1 MLFFAGSLILGFNF
15 PYEPL
20 VCGPAFFLG
29 VRRRACSY
37 VTKLKIVWSFKKWPG
52 PWEIIMKTSL
62 KLSLSALAMTAAGAV
77 SAAEMGAVDEPIKL
91 ALNEWTGQHVTTHVA
106 GEMLKAAGY
115 KVEFVT
121 AGMMNQFQAIADG
134 DIHAT
139 LEIWSSNVSDEYAK
153 KIEEGTVVEIGDLGL
168 DAKEG
173 IAYPAHVADLC
184 PGLPAWEALK
194 ACAINF
200 ATAETV
206 PNGRLVDYPADWG
219 TPGADRMTGL
229 ELPFK
234 AVPAGS
240 EGALIA
246 ELRASTEKK
255 SPLLI
260 TFWQPH
266 WAMSAYDVKFVE
278 LPAAEDACF
287 SDPAWGTNPNAIN
300 DCDFAASRIFK
311 AGWSGLADKWPAAA
325 EILSNY
331 ELSVEA
337 QQPMMGAV
345 DVDGK
350 AVEAVVAEWM
360 AANEA
365 SWKPVVE
372 AATK

>member
-1 MLFFAGSLILGFNF
+1 
-15 PYEPL
+15 
-20 VCGPAFFLG
+20 
-29 VRRRACSY
+29 
-37 VTKLKIVWSFKKWPG
+37 
-52 PWEIIMKTSL
+52 MK
-62 KLSLSALAMTAAGAV
+62 KLSLGLVAATVAGSAYAAD
-77 SAAEMGAVDEPIKL
+77 MGAVDEPIKL
-91 ALNEWTGQHVTTHVA
+91 AINEWTGQHVTTHVA

-115 KVEFVT
+115 NVEYVT
-121 AGMMNQFQAIADG
+121 AGMMNQFQALADG

-153 KIEEGTVVEIGDLGL
+153 KVDEGTVVEIGDLGL

-173 IAYPAHVADLC
+173 IAYPAHVAELC

-194 ACAINF
+194 DCAQNF
-200 ATAETV
+200 ATAETI

-246 ELRASTEKK
+246 ELRASTERK

-266 WAMSAYDVKFVE
+266 WAMSAYDVQFVD
-278 LPAAEDACF
+278 LPPGEEACF
-287 SDPAWGTNPNAIN
+287 TDPAWGPNPNAVN
-300 DCDFAASRIFK
+300 DCDFSPSRIFK
-311 AGWSGLADKWPAAA
+311 AGWNGFEAKWPAAY
-325 EILSNY
+325 EILTNY
-331 ELSVEA
+331 QLAVED
-337 QQPMMGAV
+337 QQPMMGAI
-345 DVDGK
+345 DVDGG
-350 AVEAVVAEWM
+350 AVEEVVAKWM
-360 AANEA
+360 ADNEGK
-365 SWKPVVE
+365 WRPVVD

>member
-1 MLFFAGSLILGFNF
+1 MQ
-15 PYEPL
+15 
-20 VCGPAFFLG
+20 
-29 VRRRACSY
+29 
-37 VTKLKIVWSFKKWPG
+37 
-52 PWEIIMKTSL
+52 
-62 KLSLSALAMTAAGAV
+62 KLSLGIALTALAGSVHAAD
-77 SAAEMGAVDEPIKL
+77 MGAVDEPIKL
-91 ALNEWTGQHVTTHVA
+91 AINEWTGQHITTHVA

-115 KVEFVT
+115 KVEYAT

-153 KIEEGTVVEIGDLGL
+153 KIAEGNVFEIGDLGL

-173 IAYPAHVADLC
+173 IAYPAHVAELC

-194 ACAINF
+194 ECAQNF
-200 ATAETV
+200 ATAETI

-246 ELRASTEKK
+246 ELRASTDRK

-266 WAMSAYDVKFVE
+266 WAMSAYDVKFVD
-278 LPAAEDACF
+278 LPAGEEACF
-287 SDPAWGTNPNAIN
+287 NDPAWGPNPNAIN
-300 DCDFAASRIFK
+300 DCDFSPTRIFK
-311 AGWSGLADKWPAAA
+311 AGWVGMQDKWPAAY

-331 ELSVEA
+331 ALSVEA
-337 QQPMMGAV
+337 QQPMMGEI
-345 DVDGK
+345 DVDGGS
-350 AVEAVVAEWM
+350 VEDVVAKWM
-360 AANEA
+360 ADNEG
-365 SWKPVVE
+365 SWRPVVD

>member
-1 MLFFAGSLILGFNF
+1 
-15 PYEPL
+15 
-20 VCGPAFFLG
+20 
-29 VRRRACSY
+29 
-37 VTKLKIVWSFKKWPG
+37 
-52 PWEIIMKTSL
+52 MKTTI
-62 KLSLSALAMTAAGAV
+62 KMGVSALAVMAAGAV
-77 SAAEMGAVDEPIKL
+77 SAADMGAVDEPIKL
-91 ALNEWTGQHVTTHVA
+91 AINEWTGQHISTHIA

-115 KVEFVT
+115 KVEYTT
-121 AGMMNQFQAIADG
+121 AGYMNMYQAMSEG
-134 DIHAT
+134 EVHAAM
-139 LEIWSSNVSDEYAK
+139 EVWSSNVSDQFAALVADGK
-153 KIEEGTVVEIGDLGL
+153 LEEISDLGL

-173 IAYPAHVADLC
+173 IAYPAHVAEIC

-194 ACAINF
+194 DCAQNF
-200 ATAETV
+200 ATAETI
-206 PNGRLVDYPADWG
+206 PSGRLVDYPADWG

-266 WAMSAYDVKFVE
+266 WAMSAYDVQFVN
-278 LPAAEDACF
+278 LPAGEDACF
-287 SDPAWGTNPNAIN
+287 NDPAWGPNPNAIN

-311 AGWSGLADKWPAAA
+311 AGWIGIADKWPAAH
-325 EILSNY
+325 EILKNY
-331 ELSVEA
+331 KLDVSD

-350 AVEAVVAEWM
+350 SVEEVVAAWM
-360 AANEA
+360 AENEA
-365 SWKPVVE
+365 TWKPVVD
-372 AATK
+372 AATQ